1 MDQNRPNI
9 YYIHSLHPSAGFTL
23 IELLVV
29 IVIIGILAGV
39 VLTVIDP
46 SGQQKKAREAVMRT
60 TVEKGCLALVACGQ
74 TSTDATNCDTK
85 VDVGIKTVNGTP
97 AGANYFLNGAAVPS
111 DVDAGAASA
120 TADVI
125 YRGVLGTCR
134 FECDYNFNTAV
145 AGAMKITTA
154 NPAGSVCV
162 VGVQ

>member
-1 MDQNRPNI
+1 MIKNR
-9 YYIHSLHPSAGFTL
+9 SSESGFTL
-23 IELLVV
+23 IELLIV

-46 SGQQKKAREAVMRT
+46 AGQQKKARETVLRA
-60 TVEKGCLALVACGQ
+60 TVEKACLALAACGQ

-85 VDVGIKTVNGTP
+85 AEIGVLNVNQTP
-97 AGANYFLNGAAVPS
+97 TGANYFVNGAVTPG
-111 DVDAGAASA
+111 DVDAVAASA

-134 FECDYNFNTAV
+134 FECDYNFNTAT

-162 VGVQ
+162 IGVQ